1 MAHRQAARR
10 TSENQLVSPD
20 VRKRRWVWIA
30 AVFVLVA
37 AVLLLV
43 IPVDRQQ
50 DTVTASL
57 PGGRSTVLPIDREA
71 TQALRRPG
79 DEARALVARIRSGE
93 QPYDLDA
100 VAATAAEYQAD
111 GRIADAHLLYFFA
124 AREGHTP
131 SAMVLG
137 SMYDPIHFR
146 ELQTLMG
153 EPDPVQAQKWYEIAA
168 EGGEPGAAARLEALK
183 AWAEERAQAG
193 DESAQRLLLGWR

>member
-1 MAHRQAARR
+1 MAHPQAARR
-10 TSENQLVSPD
+10 DSENRQDSQD
-20 VRKRRWVWIA
+20 VRSRRWVWIA

-43 IPVDRQQ
+43 IPVDRQPE
-50 DTVTASL
+50 TVTASL
-57 PGGRSTVLPIDREA
+57 PGGKSTVLPIDREA
-71 TQALRRPG
+71 TKALKRPG

-111 GRIADAHLLYFFA
+111 GRLADAHLLYFFA
-124 AREGHTP
+124 AREGHAP
-131 SAMVLG
+131 SAMILG
-137 SMYDPIHFR
+137 SMYDPVHYR
-146 ELQTLMG
+146 EVQTLMD

-168 EGGEPGAAARLEALK
+168 HGGEQEAEARLDALK

-193 DESAQRLLLGWR
+193 DESARRLLLGWR